1 MLLIEKLQ
9 NCKHLSASQQAVVHF
24 LLEHKAAVENMTI
37 EDIAKNVYTSPAT
50 LVRLSKNLGYTGFNQ
65 LKHDFVE
72 EQKYLSQHFIS
83 IDANIPFHER
93 ENMMS
98 IAGKISSLVKET
110 VDDTLSLI
118 NYQDLVAAV
127 NIIEKSDKIHLS
139 AVSFPLLMGQN
150 FQLKMRRV
158 GKNVEITD
166 LVGEQLYTAS
176 IIQKNDC
183 GIIIS
188 YSGETPMP
196 CDMMR
201 LYKKKKIPVI
211 AITSM
216 GSNFIRN
223 HADVSLTIT
232 SREKLYSKIAGYSSE
247 FSIKLILDIL
257 YSCYFRNHYTD
268 FLSSK
273 RELSKNSE
281 PGRMST
287 SIILKEDE
295 N

>member
-1 MLLIEKLQ
+1 MLLMEKLQ
-9 NCKHLSASQQAVVHF
+9 NCKHLSASQRAVVDF
-24 LLEHKAAVENMTI
+24 LMEHKETVETMTM
-37 EDIAKNVYTSPAT
+37 EDIAKSVYTSPAT

-65 LKHDFVE
+65 LKRDFIE
-72 EQKYLSQHFIS
+72 EQKYLSQHFRS
-83 IDANIPFHER
+83 IDANLPFQER

-110 VDDTLSLI
+110 MDDTLSLL
-118 NYQDLVAAV
+118 NYQDLAAAV
-127 NIIEKSDKIHLS
+127 NIIEKADKIHLS
-139 AVSFPLLMGQN
+139 AISFPLLMGQN

-158 GKNVEITD
+158 GKCVEITD

-176 IIQKNDC
+176 IIHKNDC
-183 GIIIS
+183 GLIIS
-188 YSGETPMP
+188 YSGETPVP

-216 GSNFIRN
+216 GSNYIRD

-257 YSCYFRNHYTD
+257 YSCYFRNHYTE

-273 RELSKNSE
+273 KELSKASE
-281 PGRMST
+281 PGRVSN
-287 SIILKEDE
+287 SNILKEDS
-295 N
+295 